1 MRRQATPLHLKE
13 NHYIAAH
20 PFEDTSS
27 SETENEYTGSEDEVS
42 DLENNPTERNIAY
55 SSNGRLNNSNNNK
68 GVSPPCSQKL
78 V

>member
-1 MRRQATPLHLKE
+1 MKRHGTPMRLKE
-13 NHYIAAH
+13 SNYMTGH

-42 DLENNPTERNIAY
+42 DLENNPTERNIVAF
-55 SSNGRLNNSNNNK
+55 SSNGRFNNSNNQ
-68 GVSPPCSQKL
+68 GVSPPCSKKL

>member
-1 MRRQATPLHLKE
+1 MT
-13 NHYIAAH
+13 AH
-20 PFEDTSS
+20 PFEDSSS

-42 DLENNPTERNIAY
+42 DLENNPTERNIAF
-55 SSNGRLNNSNNNK
+55 SSNGRLNSNSNK

>member
-1 MRRQATPLHLKE
+1 MKHHVKPMRLKE
-13 NHYIAAH
+13 NNYNTAH

-42 DLENNPTERNIAY
+42 DLENNPTDTAF
-55 SSNGRLNNSNNNK
+55 SSNGRFNASNNK
-68 GVSPPCSQKL
+68 QGVSPPCSKKL